1 MRVAR
6 RSLLIVRKIG
16 ADCLSRDK
24 QSAFFF
30 AGKREVPNIIAAYE
44 KSAPKD
50 LEVLSVAVWDKP
62 KDTKAAA
69 K

>member
-1 MRVAR
+1 M
-6 RSLLIVRKIG
+6 
-16 ADCLSRDK
+16 SRDK